1 LSDSDT
7 FLNSNKA
14 YIQVLNSDGK
24 PKSGEEIPVFFNPS
38 EYSIDKANEFSAGSS
53 GKSSLTQFT
62 KENLQTLTMDLIF
75 DSYEEE
81 DGDEKDVRNLTRK
94 ITDLS
99 KIDSEIGAPPI
110 IRFVWG
116 GPVLT
121 GVLTN
126 VKQKFTLFSYE
137 GIPLRATL
145 SITLKEYKSESINT
159 TNKDTDKKSEDKT
172 HLVKKGETLWGIAQ
186 VYYNKPTKWKLIA
199 NENKI
204 NNPRLLQAGSTIKIP
219 KI

>member
-1 LSDSDT
+1 MSDSDT
-7 FLNSNKA
+7 FFNSNKA
-14 YIQVLNSDGK
+14 YIQVLNPDGTPNSK
-24 PKSGEEIPVFFNPS
+24 NKIPVFFNPS
-38 EYSIDKANEFSAGSS
+38 EYSIDKANEFSTGSS

-81 DGDEKDVRNLTRK
+81 DEDKKDVRILTRK

-99 KIDSEIGAPPI
+99 KIDSKIGAPPI
-110 IRFVWG
+110 ITFIWG

-126 VKQKFTLFSYE
+126 VKQKFTLFSYD

-145 SITLKEYKSESINT
+145 SITLKEYKSESININEET
-159 TNKDTDKKSEDKT
+159 AEKNKDKF
-172 HLVKKGETLWGIAQ
+172 HLVKRGETLSGIAKI
-186 VYYNKPTKWKLIA
+186 YYNNPSKWKVIA

-204 NNPRLLQAGSTIKIP
+204 NNPRLLREGSTITIP
-219 KI
+219 NI